1 MSGKVK
7 MIFDV
12 LVTQRDWFGELAK
25 KVGKTK
31 IDLLW
36 FLADT
41 FAEQINFKPRPK

>member
-12 LVTQRDWFGELAK
+12 LVVQRDWFGELAK
-25 KVGKTK
+25 TAGKTR
-31 IDLLW
+31 IGLLW
-36 FLADT
+36 FLADA

>member
-7 MIFDV
+7 MPFDV
-12 LVTQRDWFGELAK
+12 TLEQRKWFGELAK
-25 KVGKTK
+25 AVGNTK
-31 IDLLW
+31 IGLLW